1 MPTAMAETR
10 RRFFTIP
17 PGAFPCMS
25 FRALLSVF
33 TPKAAACVSP
43 SATASRLKRHHGKS
57 ERHKWL
63 GAVDQGKASGI
74 GGRGIKRGGAIGPD
88 SALAVLDLGQPVQS
102 ERPENQES
110 RNGGTPEQRS
120 SIMLVQ
126 LGLAHIAQGP
136 VEPCRL

>member
-10 RRFFTIP
+10 RRFFPDP

-43 SATASRLKRHHGKS
+43 SATASRLKGRHGKS

-63 GAVDQGKASGI
+63 GALHQGKASDI
-74 GGRGIKRGGAIGPD
+74 SGGGSSAGGHRPPTRH
-88 SALAVLDLGQPVQS
+88 LELGQPVQS
-102 ERPENQES
+102 ERPENQ
-110 RNGGTPEQRS
+110 
-120 SIMLVQ
+120 
-126 LGLAHIAQGP
+126 
-136 VEPCRL
+136 